1 MNTFRDHNR
10 EARRKEYQKP
20 SPFVSLGALALL
32 SGLTRDTIF
41 FLVEKGVFTPTYNE
55 AGKMLIKR
63 SEILRW
69 LRENDSKWPTRAGG
83 D

>member
-1 MNTFRDHNR
+1 MNSFRDRNR
-10 EARRKEYQKP
+10 ELRRKEYQEP

-41 FLVEKGVFTPTYNE
+41 FLVEKGVFTPVYNE

-63 SEILRW
+63 AEVVKW
-69 LRENDSKWPTRAGG
+69 LNEGSN
-83 D
+83 